1 MNYILQLNGFWNW
14 ARTNEISHLELDLY
28 MSILDIANS
37 TAWKTQFSI
46 PNSSLGRFDKNSLTR
61 ARNKLVQ
68 YGLIK
73 YCKGK
78 KGQAPTYQV
87 MKLYEDEPIN
97 PINDTYIDTNTDT
110 NMHTNIGTNIGNIHK
125 LNKTKLNKTI
135 NPIVPCGKVVDLF
148 NAVCVSLPKVEVIS
162 DGRKRAIKQI
172 LKKYT
177 LEDLGKVFEEVE
189 KSDFL
194 RGENDRKWTAT
205 FDWIMKESNIIKVKE
220 KNFASTGSGKNTR
233 LETDFINGY
242 DHFALE
248 QLSRR

>member
-37 TAWKTQFSI
+37 TSWKTQFSI

-68 YGLIK
+68 YGLIN
-73 YCKGK
+73 YNKGK

-87 MKLYEDEPIN
+87 IQLYDDIN
-97 PINDTYIDTNTDT
+97 PNNDTYIDTNNDT

-135 NPIVPCGKVVDLF
+135 NPIIPYEKVVDLF
-148 NAVCVSLPKVEVIS
+148 NTVCVSLPKVEVIS
-162 DGRKRAIKQI
+162 EGRKRAIKLI

-177 LEDLGKVFEEVE
+177 LEDLGKVFEEAE

-194 RGENDRKWTAT
+194 RGDNNRKWTAT
-205 FDWIMKESNIIKVKE
+205 FDWLIKENNIIKVME
-220 KNFASTGSGKNTR
+220 KNFTSNGRDNFRESDTAFM
-233 LETDFINGY
+233 DGY
-242 DHFALE
+242 DHSALE